1 MSNSKLPA
9 FVLAKS
15 TNPHNDGRYGR
26 AGLRF
31 TREWRVLKLAE
42 ESNPETGAI
51 TAEQYAILDKDP
63 LIVLKPASEDDAK
76 AYEAELATHGTNKD
90 ALIDSLRVKNAE
102 LEARLMKL
110 ELAMAGKDK
119 AGGKGDQAKG

>member
-1 MSNSKLPA
+1 MSNAKLPA

-31 TREWRVLKLAE
+31 TREWRVLKLGDAFDAE
-42 ESNPETGAI
+42 TSTITPEQHAL
-51 TAEQYAILDKDP
+51 LDKDT

-76 AYEAELATHGTNKD
+76 AYEAELAAHGTNKD
-90 ALIDSLRVKNAE
+90 AVIETLRTKNAD

-110 ELAMAGKDK
+110 ELMMAKDEK
-119 AGGKGDQAKG
+119 KNPPAKG